1 LKNIIF
7 DETLGDMAALNIS
20 VVQQRLEAIAAEKQN
35 AKRVK
40 TRIKRV
46 TKPQPP
52 SLELLR
58 AKAAMDEALNK
69 RDAGRAKDPPSSAWP
84 QPEKAWGHVDRE
96 PLLKINRHNGLP
108 TPRT

>member
-96 PLLKINRHNGLP
+96 PLIQIS
-108 TPRT
+108 